1 MRETLFDK
9 IWAAH
14 VVATRPDGATVL
26 HIDRHMIHEL
36 TSPQAFERLRAAGR
50 RVRNAELT
58 FATQDHIVA
67 TSPGRSDATWA
78 DGAPYVQALR
88 RNVAHAGITLFDLG
102 DPRQGIVHVVTPELA
117 IALPGTTLV
126 CGDSHTCT
134 VGGLGA
140 LAFGI
145 GTSEVEHVLATQT
158 LIMHKPKRLRIKV
171 DGRLGFGVTAKDL
184 ILAII
189 AQIGAGGGTGH
200 AVEYAGSTISALSV
214 EERLTVCNMSIEL
227 GSRIG
232 MIAPDDTVF
241 SYLAGRP
248 YAPKGADW
256 DRAVAAWRALRSDDD
271 AVFDR
276 EVAIDAASV
285 APQVTWGT
293 SPQDTLAIDG
303 KVPEPDLL
311 GGERAAAVRRA
322 LSYMDLEP
330 GVALEGLPIQKVF
343 IGSCTNSR
351 LSDLRAAAAVA
362 KGGHVAQ
369 GVRALVVPGSTAV
382 KQAAE
387 AEGLDRIFTA
397 AGFEWREAGCSM
409 CCAVNGDIVA
419 PGERCVSTSNR
430 NFEGRQGLQARTHL
444 ASPATAA
451 AAALTGHITDVRKL
465 ALERLAG

>member
-1 MRETLFDK
+1 
-9 IWAAH
+9 
-14 VVATRPDGATVL
+14 
-26 HIDRHMIHEL
+26 
-36 TSPQAFERLRAAGR
+36 
-50 RVRNAELT
+50 
-58 FATQDHIVA
+58 
-67 TSPGRSDATWA
+67 
-78 DGAPYVQALR
+78 
-88 RNVAHAGITLFDLG
+88 
-102 DPRQGIVHVVTPELA
+102 
-117 IALPGTTLV
+117 
-126 CGDSHTCT
+126 
-134 VGGLGA
+134 
-140 LAFGI
+140 
-145 GTSEVEHVLATQT
+145 
-158 LIMHKPKRLRIKV
+158 
-171 DGRLGFGVTAKDL
+171 
-184 ILAII
+184 
-189 AQIGAGGGTGH
+189 
-200 AVEYAGSTISALSV
+200 
-214 EERLTVCNMSIEL
+214 
-227 GSRIG
+227 